1 MMNIKDLSDEELDFL
16 ISQKQNTQQKSNL
29 SNLSDAELDYLIAQK
44 QGANQTPITPVAP
57 AKPQPTPFV
66 RGINPPA
73 PVVKNPVQPTVP
85 APEPVQGI
93 GAGFGRLWND
103 TKNSVIN
110 TAKATPEIA
119 KGVAQAFWDSG
130 KYIAKAGVKN
140 NLKAVTRGMGEG
152 IAEIPQG
159 LYNALVVAPTNS
171 FTGKQTL
178 NPMNYMEDV
187 RANNNWAYG
196 DLGEE
201 SRPLRDLVG
210 FATPGVGFLKAGS
223 ALNKVTGATKAIQKA
238 EKANQAIKLAKAQGN
253 TTKAIKLAE
262 KTKGIRTQGAIQ
274 KGLNEMGYDATTGYV
289 FGNEGDLEQ
298 GITNAVAG
306 VGVGLGFKAGGKA
319 LKTVGE
325 TKPVQDAKVKTL
337 ELLDNNPN
345 MAKTV
350 SDIATVL
357 GEEAPSKT
365 GKAYQDLTKSITKD
379 VTKNK
384 EATNVL
390 ENLSNLTEEQ
400 QQEFAQ
406 RVIKG
411 DRKYKYDKA
420 LEELGDEPK
429 AEKQESVV
437 KGEVKEP
444 KVDIETWLR
453 EQGIEEETPIVWR
466 KPSDT
471 PESSTSHV
479 KNETDINTPKE
490 DLTHVNEPSIESK
503 IKAQMR
509 KLGIEEDTQIVERGS
524 NQKQTKKV
532 TLENVKP
539 IEAPET
545 PISTEKGVSIEKEYE
560 YVRKYKAKAD
570 RLQAEITE
578 AERLGQDTKVKR
590 RKLKDATRKYN
601 AKIQELLNDSR
612 VSKALDIEEQQQRD
626 WSEYQT
632 QQEKPVM
639 WSDKVKYEEGSNLE
653 VSNTDAEAPVEVDKS
668 SKYAGDLDADVI
680 EFTDKFRKFSPEDKT
695 KLLTEKLKEKEELS
709 NANKKKGDNKAY
721 DRFVEQLNDNL
732 ERLYNQS
739 ETKTKRAEDLLGK
752 VKRGE
757 LEPEEVIKEVEA
769 LTEDLYTREQYLKDS
784 EIISKHYNKP
794 EHKIYT
800 KGNEESA
807 STTLET
813 MLGDKTYDDNGA
825 QAVFKHLSETLKNSK
840 NFGKNS
846 TEYVQKEYNSLVK
859 RISKLETSDKQKK
872 AILDIVNKAVDKW
885 SEQPTHT
892 KINKT
897 LKFKTKKEQLSKD
910 ITDLDRLNRIGE
922 GSLKRLEEMDALW
935 DKVDSLKK
943 ELDKYRK
950 NYKKQGIDEAVAQ
963 ETINLYKAQI
973 KEARNI
979 ANKASGTKNKEE
991 ARLARSNDKAFSLLK
1006 ISDLRKATEEKGLFS
1021 TNEGAHN
1028 AVSKHYSVTTK
1039 AFKRS
1044 LLKREKQIQ
1053 ALEKQLKNTDNDY
1066 KYQEIQRKINEIK
1079 DSIVDDVDKM
1089 ESTLLAQTIN
1099 PDNFEMS
1106 SKNADFRYVNGVA
1119 KGKKFEGQGVSFNK
1133 TGSVAQTAMNKT
1145 KEFLAK
1151 VRDRYGKH
1159 REKTQKLDEY
1169 YYHDELDEKGN
1180 VISSS
1185 KEEFV
1190 NVDKVNKRMAELA
1203 DIDTQIKKFKESKGN
1218 LASYKQM
1225 DGIKYIEKRLDEL
1238 KMLRREF
1245 GSVPGVEDIEI
1256 PDISNLIKKAK
1267 RADAKAKLIENEQ
1280 VNAKQKGNKVL
1291 EQKAEIEP
1299 KKAKKEKKTSRQIA
1313 DERSLR
1319 VKASK
1324 IKENAEKTLKQESN
1338 VIHNLSPYEQ
1348 YKNLKK
1354 AWKGTEQEFLDFYG
1368 TEQKYVNNIIN
1379 QRMRKAKAKG
1389 EPIEQPKAKSTI
1401 KQPKVESAIEQPKA
1415 KPVDKTPNTDIE
1427 TKPIPKKEY
1436 ASMDTVEGKKQRIE
1450 EIERILREEN
1460 IDAETR
1466 KTLSNNRAMLV
1477 DMLEEQ
1483 QNPSSKPKTKNPV
1496 EEPKVEETKIEE
1508 PKDIIEEE
1516 PIPSKKTQPEATSEP
1531 VEEPKVKT
1539 EESVKAEE
1547 ETVTDDYEKG
1557 FSEWMS
1563 QEHRSDMKQWFLD
1576 DGMSEA
1582 EADSVMRDLYDEYEH
1597 KAGRKVLDKEV
1608 SEAKTVADQYR
1619 AIEKRG
1625 SELKNKWGLTTPEQQ
1640 KQRLKMQDKDGEGS
1654 YFKVKGNKDDRN
1666 LSQRLKDYFDEV
1678 FGKKEGKDVVAN
1690 EEKIGQYGRKED
1702 WGTKGKFNVEESTK
1716 ESLVSALDAIR
1727 TDEVMTL
1734 VKNKFALPFN
1744 GRNLQEGY
1752 VAVNMKVLANAF
1764 FGRFSKE
1771 WVKAWQSN
1779 NYSMQLKASN
1789 GKTDWAQWHSQ
1800 LGDGI
1805 PDMQIPQAVFDM
1817 LVSGSEP
1824 PEIWFNR
1831 YAKGTG
1837 NIKLHAMA
1845 RAKYVMAINDAL
1857 ISNWK
1862 KGILTSGTF
1871 VYNNRRGNQQALFSK
1886 ADNPVEYVKATFN
1899 AVKSVIKDKRS
1910 GKASIPVE
1918 LLENN
1923 LSRAF
1928 EMYKQKRIITGQ
1940 PFIDNAL
1947 NLLNGHNINVKG
1959 LMTKY
1964 QVRKG
1969 RDLKTEYKHNWKSR
1983 TAIGANLCFGLPNRA
1998 FHHLSEC
2005 LMAINSAFEQFERRQ
2020 GYFIHL
2026 EKQRKELIKQ
2036 TALKIETQAEFLKH
2050 IEKHPELNEQIIR
2063 NVEDTLGDYNTFSL
2077 EERRFIK
2084 RLVPFYSWFRTVTR
2098 YNYKMA
2104 KQDPTRLA
2112 IMYLE
2117 LAKAK
2122 ERDEDLKEYQ
2132 RNSIRTGIKN
2142 PRTNKELIT
2151 RGLTKQ
2157 DYLETVY
2164 EMGDIAKNWRDYAN
2178 GEKAKDASTFGTL
2191 HPGIGIS
2198 YTVGEG
2204 KKDFVNPEITSD
2216 RYVRVRRYEN
2226 GVAKY
2231 GYKDKKT
2238 NEWVIDKEGNIVDEA
2253 PLSVRAGYL
2262 GKELA
2267 GVVFPGTKSGLI
2279 NNAWNLA
2286 LDYDK
2291 QYDTSVFGYKHDD
2304 KIQQKVDEDS
2314 EGKPIY
2320 KSVTDNKGEVV
2331 KRDVSNRLPRKYRA
2345 LNMLGIGLQNENKLT
2360 EYQKQEQ
2367 KEKKKRLNK
2376 KIREQK

>member
-1 MMNIKDLSDEELDFL
+1 MATIDELFNEF
-16 ISQKQNTQQKSNL
+16 
-29 SNLSDAELDYLIAQK
+29 
-44 QGANQTPITPVAP
+44 GATPVETTSRQSIDDLFNEFGATP
-57 AKPQPTPFV
+57 VSKPEPSKPVKQPQAKPFV
-66 RGINPPA
+66 RGVNPPA
-73 PVVKNPVQPTVP
+73 PVVNNPVQPV
-85 APEPVQGI
+85 APVAEPQQGI
-93 GAGFGRLWND
+93 KAGFGRLWND
-103 TKNSVIN
+103 TKNSVVN
-110 TAKATPEIA
+110 TVKYSPELA

-130 KYIAKAGVKN
+130 KYITKAGIKN

-178 NPMNYMEDV
+178 KPVNYMEGV
-187 RANNNWAYG
+187 RASNDLAYG

-201 SRPLRDLVG
+201 SKPLRDLVG

-238 EKANQAIKLAKAQGN
+238 EKANQMINLAKAQGN

-298 GITNAVAG
+298 GMTNALTG
-306 VGVGLGFKAGGKA
+306 VGVGLGFKAGGKT

-325 TKPVQDAKVKTL
+325 TKPVQDAKAKTI
-337 ELLDNNPN
+337 ELLDKNPN
-345 MAKTV
+345 LAKTV
-350 SDIATVL
+350 SDIATAL

-365 GKAYQDLTKSITKD
+365 GKSYQDLTKAVTKD
-379 VTKNK
+379 STKNK

-411 DRKYKYDKA
+411 DRKYKYDKT

-429 AEKQESVV
+429 VEKQEPVV

-453 EQGIEEETPIVWR
+453 EQGIEEETPIVER
-466 KPSDT
+466 KPSDA

-490 DLTHVNEPSIESK
+490 DLTHVNEPSIESR
-503 IKAQMR
+503 IKAQMK

-532 TLENVKP
+532 TLDNVKP
-539 IEAPET
+539 IEVPET

-578 AERLGQDTKVKR
+578 AEKLGQDTKVKR

-601 AKIQELLNDSR
+601 TKLQELLNDSR
-612 VSKALDIEEQQQRD
+612 VSKALDTEQQQQRD
-626 WSEYQT
+626 WSEYQA
-632 QQEKPVM
+632 QQDKPTM

-653 VSNTDAEAPVEVDKS
+653 VSNTDAEAPIEVDKS
-668 SKYAGDLDADVI
+668 SKYTGDLDADVM
-680 EFTDKFRKFSPEDKT
+680 EFTDKFRKYSPEEKT
-695 KLLTEKLKEKEELS
+695 KLLVEKLKEKEEFS
-709 NANKKKGDNKAY
+709 NANEKKGDNKAY
-721 DRFVEQLNDNL
+721 DRFVEQLDANL
-732 ERLYNQS
+732 ERLANQS
-739 ETKTKRAEDLLGK
+739 ETKAKRAEDLLGK

-807 STTLET
+807 SITLKT

-825 QAVFKHLSETLKNSK
+825 QAVFKRLSETLKDSK

-872 AILDIVNKAVDKW
+872 AILDIVNKSVDKW
-885 SEQPTHT
+885 SEVPTHT

-910 ITDLDRLNRIGE
+910 MTDLERLNRIGE
-922 GSLKRLEEMDALW
+922 GSLKQLEEMDALW

-950 NYKKQGIDEAVAQ
+950 NYKKQGIDEAVAK
-963 ETINLYKAQI
+963 ETMSQYKARI
-973 KEARNI
+973 KEARDI
-979 ANKASGTKNKEE
+979 AIKASGEKNKIE
-991 ARLARSNDKAFSLLK
+991 ARLSRANDKAFSLLK
-1006 ISDLRKATEEKGLFS
+1006 ISDLRKVTKEKGLFA

-1028 AVSKHYSVTTK
+1028 AVGKHYSVTTK

-1044 LLKREKQIQ
+1044 VSKREKQIQ

-1066 KYQEIQRKINEIK
+1066 IYQELQRQINEIK
-1079 DSIVDDVDKM
+1079 DSIVNDADKM

-1106 SKNADFRYVNGVA
+1106 R
-1119 KGKKFEGQGVSFNK
+1119 GKGVSFNK
-1133 TGSVAQTAMNKT
+1133 TGSVAQTTMNKT
-1145 KEFLAK
+1145 KEFLSK

-1203 DIDTQIKKFKESKGN
+1203 DIDKHIKEFKEAKGN

-1225 DGIKYIEKRLDEL
+1225 DGIKHIENKLDEL

-1256 PDISNLIKKAK
+1256 PDISGLIKKAK
-1267 RADAKAKLIENEQ
+1267 RADANAKLIENEQ
-1280 VNAKQKGNKVL
+1280 ANAKQKGSKVL
-1291 EQKAEIEP
+1291 EQKAEIKP

-1324 IKENAEKTLKQESN
+1324 IRENAEKTLKQESN
-1338 VIHNLSPYEQ
+1338 VIHNSSPYEQ

-1368 TEQKYVNNIIN
+1368 TEEKYVNNIIN
-1379 QRMRKAKAKG
+1379 QRMRKANAKG

-1401 KQPKVESAIEQPKA
+1401 EQPEA

-1466 KTLSNNRAMLV
+1466 ETLSNNRAILV

-1483 QNPSSKPKTKNPV
+1483 QNPSSKPKTKKHV
-1496 EEPKVEETKIEE
+1496 EESKVEETKLEE

-1516 PIPSKKTQPEATSEP
+1516 SISSKKTQPEVTSEP

-1539 EESVKAEE
+1539 EESVKVEE
-1547 ETVTDDYEKG
+1547 ETPTNEAKDG
-1557 FSEWMS
+1557 FSEWMN
-1563 QEHRSDMKQWFLD
+1563 QENRSDVKKWLLD

-1582 EADSVMRDLYDEYEH
+1582 EADSVMRDLYNEYER
-1597 KAGRKVLDKEV
+1597 KAGREVLDEEI

-1654 YFKVKGNKDDRN
+1654 YFKVKGNKDNRN

-1678 FGKKEGKDVVAN
+1678 FGRKEGKDVVAN

-1702 WGTKGKFNVEESTK
+1702 WGTKGKFSIEESTK

-1734 VKNKFALPFN
+1734 VNDSFALDFN
-1744 GRNLQEGY
+1744 GKNLQEGF
-1752 VAVNMKVLANAF
+1752 VPVNMKVLANAF
-1764 FGRFSKE
+1764 HGRFSTE

-1805 PDMQIPQAVFDM
+1805 PDKQIPKAVYDM

-1824 PEIWFNR
+1824 PSIWFNR

-1837 NIKLHAMA
+1837 NVKLN
-1845 RAKYVMAINDAL
+1845 AKAVGKYAMAINDAL

-1871 VYNNRRGNQQALFSK
+1871 IYNNRRGNQQALFSK
-1886 ADNPVEYVKATFN
+1886 SDNPVEYVKATFN

-1928 EMYKQKRIITGQ
+1928 EMYKQKRIVTGQ

-1998 FHHLSEC
+1998 FHHLSER

-2117 LAKAK
+2117 LAKSK

-2142 PRTNKELIT
+2142 QRTNNKELIT

-2191 HPGIGIS
+2191 HPGVGIS

-2286 LDYDK
+2286 LNYDK

-2304 KIQQKVDEDS
+2304 KIQQKVGEDS

-2320 KSVTDNKGEVV
+2320 KSVTDDKGKIV
-2331 KRDVSNRLPRKYRA
+2331 KRYVSNRLPRKYRA
-2345 LNMLGIGLQNENKLT
+2345 LNMLGIGFQNENKLT
-2360 EYQKQEQ
+2360 KTQKQEQ

>member
-1 MMNIKDLSDEELDFL
+1 MPVHFSNEELDLFN
-16 ISQKQNTQQKSNL
+16 KNGY
-29 SNLSDAELDYLIAQK
+29 SDLDVKATVEHYR
-44 QGANQTPITPVAP
+44 ANGLDDNAIRAKVDQRLQSWGYGVAKPSTPVP
-57 AKPQPTPFV
+57 SKPVKQPQAKPFV

-73 PVVKNPVQPTVP
+73 PVVNNPVQPTVP

-130 KYIAKAGVKN
+130 KYITKAGIKN

-159 LYNALVVAPTNS
+159 LYNAFVVAPTNS

-178 NPMNYMEDV
+178 KPVNYMEGV
-187 RANNNWAYG
+187 RASNDLAYG

-201 SRPLRDLVG
+201 SKPLRDLVG

-238 EKANQAIKLAKAQGN
+238 EKANQMINLAKAQGN

-262 KTKGIRTQGAIQ
+262 KTKGIRTKGAIQ
-274 KGLNEMGYDATTGYV
+274 KGINEMGYDATTGYV

-298 GITNAVAG
+298 GMTNALTG
-306 VGVGLGFKAGGKA
+306 VGVGLGFKAGGKT

-325 TKPVQDAKVKTL
+325 TKPVQDAKAKTI
-337 ELLDNNPN
+337 ELLDKNPN
-345 MAKTV
+345 LAKTV
-350 SDIATVL
+350 SDIATAL

-365 GKAYQDLTKSITKD
+365 GKSYQDLTKAVTKD
-379 VTKNK
+379 STKNK

-400 QQEFAQ
+400 RQEFAQ

-411 DRKYKYDKA
+411 DRKYKYDKT

-429 AEKQESVV
+429 VEKQEPVV

-444 KVDIETWLR
+444 KVDIETWLK
-453 EQGIEEETPIVWR
+453 EQGIEDETPIVER
-466 KPSDT
+466 KPLDT
-471 PESSTSHV
+471 PESPTSHV
-479 KNETDINTPKE
+479 KNETGINTPKE

-503 IKAQMR
+503 IKAQMK

-532 TLENVKP
+532 TLDNVKP
-539 IEAPET
+539 IEAPEI

-578 AERLGQDTKVKR
+578 AEKLGQDTKVKR

-626 WSEYQT
+626 WSEYQA
-632 QQEKPVM
+632 QQDKPTM

-653 VSNTDAEAPVEVDKS
+653 VSNTDSETPIEVDKS
-668 SKYAGDLDADVI
+668 SKYTGDLDADVM
-680 EFTDKFRKFSPEDKT
+680 EFTDKFRKYSPEEKT
-695 KLLTEKLKEKEELS
+695 KLLAEKLKEKEEFS

-721 DRFVEQLNDNL
+721 DRFVEQLDANL
-732 ERLYNQS
+732 ERLANQS
-739 ETKTKRAEDLLGK
+739 ETKAKRAEDLLGK

-784 EIISKHYNKP
+784 EIIAKYYNKP
-794 EHKIYT
+794 EYKIYT

-807 STTLET
+807 SITLKT
-813 MLGDKTYDDNGA
+813 MLGDKTYNDNGA
-825 QAVFKHLSETLKNSK
+825 QAVFKHLSKTLKNSK

-872 AILDIVNKAVDKW
+872 AILDIVNKSVDKW

-897 LKFKTKKEQLSKD
+897 LKFKTKTEQLSKD
-910 ITDLDRLNRIGE
+910 MTDLERLNRIGE
-922 GSLKRLEEMDALW
+922 ASLKQLEEVDALW
-935 DKVDSLKK
+935 NKVDSLKK

-1006 ISDLRKATEEKGLFS
+1006 ISDLRKVTKEKGLFA

-1028 AVSKHYSVTTK
+1028 AVSKHYSITTK
-1039 AFKRS
+1039 SFKRS

-1066 KYQEIQRKINEIK
+1066 TYQELQRQINEIK

-1106 SKNADFRYVNGVA
+1106 R
-1119 KGKKFEGQGVSFNK
+1119 GKGVSFNK

-1190 NVDKVNKRMAELA
+1190 NVDKVNKRMVELA
-1203 DIDTQIKKFKESKGN
+1203 DIDKHIKEFKEAKGN

-1225 DGIKYIEKRLDEL
+1225 DGIKHIENKLDEL
-1238 KMLRREF
+1238 KMLKREF

-1267 RADAKAKLIENEQ
+1267 RADANAKLIENEQ

-1319 VKASK
+1319 VKSK
-1324 IKENAEKTLKQESN
+1324 QIQENAKKALETEAN
-1338 VIHNLSPYEQ
+1338 VVPNEANPYEM
-1348 YKNLKK
+1348 YKNLRKN
-1354 AWKGTEQEFLDFYG
+1354 WKGTEQAFLDFYG
-1368 TEQKYVNNIIN
+1368 SEKKFVNDVIN
-1379 QRMRKAKAKG
+1379 RRMKKNKVKG
-1389 EPIEQPKAKSTI
+1389 EQTKPTEEIKAEEPTNQIEEKLDMVEE
-1401 KQPKVESAIEQPKA
+1401 QPKVE
-1415 KPVDKTPNTDIE
+1415 
-1427 TKPIPKKEY
+1427 
-1436 ASMDTVEGKKQRIE
+1436 
-1450 EIERILREEN
+1450 
-1460 IDAETR
+1460 
-1466 KTLSNNRAMLV
+1466 
-1477 DMLEEQ
+1477 
-1483 QNPSSKPKTKNPV
+1483 
-1496 EEPKVEETKIEE
+1496 EPEVKVEETKLEPLPKKDYAPANTKEGIQQRLDDLNDIIKNRINEFDPKDRQTLFKNRDTLEAALKSIEE
-1508 PKDIIEEE
+1508 GKKIKAVKVEENVK
-1516 PIPSKKTQPEATSEP
+1516 SEATSEP

-1547 ETVTDDYEKG
+1547 ETATDDYEKG

-1582 EADSVMRDLYDEYEH
+1582 EADSVMRDLYNEYER
-1597 KAGRKVLDKEV
+1597 KADRKVLDEEV

-1654 YFKVKGNKDDRN
+1654 YFKVKGNKDNRN

-1678 FGKKEGKDVVAN
+1678 FGKKEGKDVVTN

-1702 WGTKGKFNVEESTK
+1702 WGTKGKFSVEESTK

-1727 TDEVMTL
+1727 TDDVMTL
-1734 VKNKFALPFN
+1734 VNDSFALDFN
-1744 GRNLQEGY
+1744 GKNLQEGF
-1752 VAVNMKVLANAF
+1752 VPVNMKVLANAF
-1764 FGRFSKE
+1764 HGRFSTE

-1805 PDMQIPQAVFDM
+1805 PDKQIPKAVYDM

-1824 PEIWFNR
+1824 PSVWFNR

-1837 NIKLHAMA
+1837 NVKLN
-1845 RAKYVMAINDAL
+1845 AKAVGKYAMAINDAL

-1871 VYNNRRGNQQALFSK
+1871 IYNNRRGNQQALFSK
-1886 ADNPVEYVKATFN
+1886 SDNPVEYVKATFN

-1998 FHHLSEC
+1998 FHHLSER

-2026 EKQRKELIKQ
+2026 EKQRKELLKQ

-2104 KQDPTRLA
+2104 KKDPTRLA

-2117 LAKAK
+2117 LAKSK

-2142 PRTNKELIT
+2142 PRTNNEELIT

-2191 HPGIGIS
+2191 HPGVGIS

-2304 KIQQKVDEDS
+2304 KIQQKVGEDS

-2320 KSVTDNKGEVV
+2320 KSVTDDKGKIV
-2331 KRDVSNRLPRKYRA
+2331 KRHVSNRLPRKYRA

-2360 EYQKQEQ
+2360 KTQKQEQ

>member
-1 MMNIKDLSDEELDFL
+1 MPVYFSNEELKLFNKNGYSNQDIKKTVEHYRANGL
-16 ISQKQNTQQKSNL
+16 NDKAIRAKVDQKLRSFGYGVAKP
-29 SNLSDAELDYLIAQK
+29 Y
-44 QGANQTPITPVAP
+44 TPVAKKP
-57 AKPQPTPFV
+57 VKPQAKPIARGVNKTTYTAKKAV
-66 RGINPPA
+66 RPATHIAKPKQGINA
-73 PVVKNPVQPTVP
+73 GLNRLLNDAKKSVV
-85 APEPVQGI
+85 
-93 GAGFGRLWND
+93 
-103 TKNSVIN
+103 N
-110 TAKATPEIA
+110 TAKASPEIA

-130 KYIAKAGVKN
+130 KYIAKSGIKK
-140 NLKAVTRGMGEG
+140 NLKTVARGMGEG
-152 IAEIPQG
+152 IVEMPQG
-159 LYNALVVAPTNS
+159 LYNAFVVAPTNS
-171 FTGKQTL
+171 FTGKKTL
-178 NPMNYMEDV
+178 KPVNYMDSV
-187 RANNNWAYG
+187 RANNNLVYG
-196 DLGEE
+196 DLGKE
-201 SRPLRDLVG
+201 SQPLRDLVG
-210 FATPGVGFLKAGS
+210 FATPGVGLLKAGN
-223 ALNKVTGATKAIQKA
+223 ALNKATKATKVIQKA
-238 EKANQAIKLAKAQGN
+238 EKAKQMINVAKAQGN

-274 KGLNEMGYDATTGYV
+274 KAVNEIGYDATTGYV

-298 GITNAVAG
+298 GMTNALAG
-306 VGVGLGFKAGGKA
+306 AGIGLGFKVGGKTLGA
-319 LKTVGE
+319 VGK
-325 TKPVQDAKVKTL
+325 TKPVQNAKAKTI
-337 ELLDNNPN
+337 ELLDKNPN
-345 MAKTV
+345 LAKTV
-350 SDIATVL
+350 SDISTAL

-390 ENLSNLTEEQ
+390 ENLYNLTEEQ

-411 DRKYKYDKA
+411 DRKYKYDKT

-429 AEKQESVV
+429 IEEQEPVI

-444 KVDIETWLR
+444 KV
-453 EQGIEEETPIVWR
+453 GI
-466 KPSDT
+466 DA
-471 PESSTSHV
+471 PESPTRPV
-479 KNETDINTPKE
+479 KNKIDINTPKE
-490 DLTHVNEPSIESK
+490 DLTHVNEPTIESR
-503 IKAQMR
+503 IKSQME
-509 KLGIEEDTQIVERGS
+509 KLGIEKDTQSVEHAP

-532 TLENVKP
+532 TLDNVKP

-560 YVRKYKAKAD
+560 YVRKYKTKAD
-570 RLQAEITE
+570 KLQAEITE
-578 AERLGQDTKVKR
+578 AEKLGQDTEIKR
-590 RKLKDATRKYN
+590 RKLKDATRKYK
-601 AKIQELLNDSR
+601 AKIQELLNDRR
-612 VSKALDIEEQQQRD
+612 VSKALDIEQQQQRD
-626 WSEYQT
+626 YSEYLSRQDKSDVLT
-632 QQEKPVM
+632 
-639 WSDKVKYEEGSNLE
+639 DKVKYEEGSNLE
-653 VSNTDAEAPVEVDKS
+653 VNNTEADTPIEVDKS
-668 SKYAGDLDADVI
+668 SKYTGDLDADVM
-680 EFTDKFRKFSPEDKT
+680 EFTDKFRKYSPDEKS
-695 KLLTEKLKEKEELS
+695 KLLAEKLKEKEDLS
-709 NANKKKGDNKAY
+709 NANEKKGDNKAY
-721 DRFVEQLNDNL
+721 DRFVEQLDVNL
-732 ERLYNQS
+732 ERLANQS
-739 ETKTKRAEDLLGK
+739 ETKARRAEELLGK
-752 VKRGE
+752 VERGE
-757 LEPEEVIKEVEA
+757 LEPEEVIKEVEV
-769 LTEDLYTREQYLKDS
+769 LTDDLYTREQYLKDS
-784 EIISKHYNKP
+784 EIIAKHYNKP

-807 STTLET
+807 SITLKT
-813 MLGDKTYDDNGA
+813 MLGDKAYNDNGA
-825 QAVFKHLSETLKNSK
+825 QAVFKHLNETLKKSK

-859 RISKLETSDKQKK
+859 RISKLNTSDKQKK
-872 AILDIVNKAVDKW
+872 AILDIVNKSVDKW
-885 SEQPTHT
+885 SELTTHT
-892 KINKT
+892 KVNKT
-897 LKFKTKKEQLSKD
+897 LKFKTKIEQLSKD

-922 GSLKRLEEMDALW
+922 ASLKRLEEVDALW
-935 DKVDSLKK
+935 KKVDSLKK
-943 ELDKYRK
+943 ELNEYRK
-950 NYKKQGIDEAVAQ
+950 TYKKQGIDEAVAK
-963 ETINLYKAQI
+963 EKINLYKVQI
-973 KEARNI
+973 KEARDI
-979 ANKASGTKNKEE
+979 ANKASNVKNKEE

-1006 ISDLRKATEEKGLFS
+1006 TSDLREVTKEKGFFA

-1028 AVSKHYSVTTK
+1028 AVGKHYSVTTK

-1044 LLKREKQIQ
+1044 VLKREKKIQ
-1053 ALEKQLKNTDNDY
+1053 SLEKQLKNTDNDY
-1066 KYQEIQRKINEIK
+1066 KYQEIQRQINEIE
-1079 DSIVDDVDKM
+1079 DSIIDDVDKM

-1106 SKNADFRYVNGVA
+1106 R
-1119 KGKKFEGQGVSFNK
+1119 GKGVSFNK

-1145 KEFLAK
+1145 KEFLSK
-1151 VRDRYGKH
+1151 LRDRYGKH

-1190 NVDKVNKRMAELA
+1190 NVDKVNKKMAELA
-1203 DIDTQIKKFKESKGN
+1203 DVDKHIKEFKETKGN

-1225 DGIKYIEKRLDEL
+1225 DGIEHIKNKLDEL
-1238 KMLRREF
+1238 RMLKREF

-1256 PDISNLIKKAK
+1256 PDISSLVRKAK
-1267 RADAKAKLIENEQ
+1267 RADANARLIENRQ
-1280 VNAKQKGNKVL
+1280 VNTVQKGNKVL
-1291 EQKAEIEP
+1291 EQKTEIKP
-1299 KKAKKEKKTSRQIA
+1299 KKIKKEKKTSRQIA

-1324 IKENAEKTLKQESN
+1324 IRENAEKALNQEPN
-1338 VIHNLSPYEQ
+1338 VIHNSNPYEQ

-1368 TEQKYVNNIIN
+1368 TKEKYVNDIIN
-1379 QRMRKAKAKG
+1379 QRMRK
-1389 EPIEQPKAKSTI
+1389 TT
-1401 KQPKVESAIEQPKA
+1401 PKVEPTEQLKAKPAIEQPEV
-1415 KPVDKTPNTDIE
+1415 KPVDKTPNTDTE
-1427 TKPIPKKEY
+1427 AKPIPKKEY
-1436 ASMDTVEGKKQRIE
+1436 ASMETVEGKQQRIE

-1466 KTLSNNRAMLV
+1466 KTLSNNRAILA

-1483 QNPSSKPKTKNPV
+1483 QNTSSKQKTKNTV
-1496 EEPKVEETKIEE
+1496 EEPKDV
-1508 PKDIIEEE
+1508 IEEE
-1516 PIPSKKTQPEATSEP
+1516 PISSKKTQPEATSNP

-1539 EESVKAEE
+1539 DESVKVDK

-1557 FSEWMS
+1557 FSEWMN
-1563 QEHRSDMKQWFLD
+1563 QEHRSDVKQWLLD
-1576 DGMSEA
+1576 EGMSEA
-1582 EADSVMRDLYDEYEH
+1582 EATSKMKEMYDEYSDKSET
-1597 KAGRKVLDKEV
+1597 KAKREALDKEV

-1625 SELKNKWGLTTPEQQ
+1625 SEVKNKWGLTTKEQQ

-1654 YFKVKGNKDDRN
+1654 YFKIKGNKDNRN
-1666 LSQRLKDYFDEV
+1666 LSQRLKDYFSEL
-1678 FGKKEGKDVVAN
+1678 FGKKEGKDAVAN

-1702 WGTKGKFNVEESTK
+1702 WGTKGKFSVEESTK

-1727 TDEVMTL
+1727 TDEVMTH
-1734 VKNKFALPFN
+1734 VKNTFALSFN

-1752 VAVNMKVLANAF
+1752 VPVNMKVLANAF
-1764 FGRFSKE
+1764 HGRFSKE

-1824 PEIWFNR
+1824 ASVWFNR

-1837 NIKLHAMA
+1837 NAKLHAKA
-1845 RAKYVMAINDAL
+1845 VGKYVMAINDAL

-1862 KGILTSGTF
+1862 KGVLTSGTF
-1871 VYNNRRGNQQALFSK
+1871 IFNNRRGNQQALFSR

-1947 NLLNGHNINVKG
+1947 NLINGHNINVKG

-1998 FHHLSEC
+1998 FHHLSEK
-2005 LMAINSAFEQFERRQ
+2005 LMDINSAFEQFERRQ

-2026 EKQRKELIKQ
+2026 EKQRKELLKQ

-2084 RLVPFYSWFRTVTR
+2084 RLVPFYSWFRTVVR

-2104 KQDPTRLA
+2104 KKDPTRLA

-2117 LAKAK
+2117 LAKSR

-2191 HPGIGIS
+2191 HPGVGIS
-2198 YTVGEG
+2198 YTAGEG
-2204 KKDFVNPEITSD
+2204 KKDFVNPEITND
-2216 RYVRVRRYEN
+2216 RYIRVRRYEN
-2226 GVAKY
+2226 GETKY

-2238 NEWVIDKEGNIVDEA
+2238 NEWVIDKEGNIVDKA

-2267 GVVFPGTKSGLI
+2267 GVVLPGTKSGLI

-2286 LDYDK
+2286 RDYDK
-2291 QYDTSVFGYKHDD
+2291 QYDTNFLGYKHDD
-2304 KIQQKVDEDS
+2304 RVQQKVGKDS

-2320 KSVTDNKGEVV
+2320 KPVTDDSGNIV
-2331 KRDVSNRLPRKYRA
+2331 KRYVLNRLPRKYRA
-2345 LNMLGIGLQNENKLT
+2345 FNLLGIGLQNENKLT
-2360 EYQKQEQ
+2360 ESQKQEQ
-2367 KEKKKRLNK
+2367 KEKKKRLNN
-2376 KIREQK
+2376 KIRKQK